1 MSGDNIEVPAGK
13 LALVVTYLE
22 MTKQPT
28 DPGPPVPA
36 LKLALFRAEN
46 PTVAFYRFLYD
57 TVGGPWQWYE
67 RRRMDD
73 DELAAIVQDPAV
85 EIYVLYVSGVPAGYS
100 ELDLRKMPDIEVA
113 YFGLMPEFIGRG
125 LGTYLLRWTIDQ
137 AWTREPK
144 RLWVHTC
151 NLDHPR
157 SLGLYQ
163 RAGFTPYGQEA
174 SVIDDPRLDGS
185 ISG

>member
-1 MSGDNIEVPAGK
+1 MSGDGIEVPAGK
-13 LALVVTYLE
+13 LALVVTYLA

-36 LKLALFRAEN
+36 LKLSLPRAEN
-46 PTVAFYRFLYD
+46 PTVAFYWFLSY
-57 TVGGPWQWYE
+57 TVGAPWQWYE